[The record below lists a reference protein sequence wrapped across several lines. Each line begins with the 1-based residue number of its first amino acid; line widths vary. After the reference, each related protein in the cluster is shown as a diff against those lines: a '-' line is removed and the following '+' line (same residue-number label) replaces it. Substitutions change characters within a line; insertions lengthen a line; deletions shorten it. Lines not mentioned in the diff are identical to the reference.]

1 MTLTLAV
8 LLILPSAFAQETT
21 GGIKGYVR
29 DKTGSTVV
37 GAEVTLSGTA
47 LITPQKASTD
57 GAGYFYFQLV
67 PPGEYSLTVTANGF
81 RTYKQTRID
90 IAAAKLPT
98 YEIQLEVGSV
108 SETIEVTG
116 QQPLVDVTT
125 SKVSTTIEQD
135 LIDTLPKGRSY
146 QSLIALAPGARQEP
160 LQSSRNDRLRQNGFQ
175 IDGASDSE
183 NTYLVEG
190 MDTSNVENGGIKQNV
205 IFELV

>member
-1 MTLTLAV
+1 MQINFAGRSNVLACCLTLTLAV

-21 GGIKGYVR
+21 GGIKGYVK

-67 PPGEYSLTVTANGF
+67 PPGEYMLTVTANGF

-116 QQPLVDVTT
+116 QQSRQRLSRT
-125 SKVSTTIEQD
+125 
-135 LIDTLPKGRSY
+135 
-146 QSLIALAPGARQEP
+146 SLIPCLK
-160 LQSSRNDRLRQNGFQ
+160 
-175 IDGASDSE
+175 
-183 NTYLVEG
+183 
-190 MDTSNVENGGIKQNV
+190 GGRINR
-205 IFELV
+205 